1 MNKASLYVLSLITL
15 ILTACGASI
24 TSQPV
29 SALSS
34 ETLSTQTQ
42 LVVGT
47 LQLEGTQQ
55 AVTSE
60 QANELLPIWQ
70 VYQELTNNS
79 TAAQE
84 EIGSWSPTSI

>member
-1 MNKASLYVLSLITL
+1 MNKASLYVLTLLIL

-47 LQLEGTQQ
+47 L
-55 AVTSE
+55 
-60 QANELLPIWQ
+60 
-70 VYQELTNNS
+70 
-79 TAAQE
+79 
-84 EIGSWSPTSI
+84 